1 MLIERHLR
9 ETFPALRPCQL
20 LSVRTMANDALNVN
34 MNRDI
39 LKVTPRKLHHAVIAL
54 NGAYCLELDNL
65 FAGATAFADPYR
77 KMDNF
82 SMARRLHDHWT
93 SRADSLA
100 PGDEYDLVDEFA
112 DMLGVRGWYHWLPDV
127 E

>member
-9 ETFPALRPCQL
+9 ETFPALRPAQF
-20 LSVRTMANDALNVN
+20 LSVTTMANDALKVN

-39 LKVTPRKLHHAVIAL
+39 PKVTPRKLYLAVLAL

-65 FAGATAFADPYR
+65 YAGATAFADPYR

-93 SRADSLA
+93 WQADSLA
-100 PGDEYDLVDEFA
+100 PGEGGRRSRPNSYNSWDGE
-112 DMLGVRGWYHWLPDV
+112 WK
-127 E
+127 